1 MKGRKR
7 LGELLMEAQKITQD
21 QLDQALAA
29 QKRSGERLGRVLI
42 KQGAITEPVLLEV
55 LVQNLGIPLVDLS
68 ATPPDKEAARLIPMS
83 LAERHGVI
91 PIRKKGNRLTVAMTD
106 PTNFFAIDDL
116 RMVTQCEIE
125 PVMTME
131 ADILRA
137 IQQTYTVT
145 DLVEKSVSQLQKD
158 EPLFASEI
166 ETSEDAPV
174 INIVNSLISQAV
186 KNGASDIHLE
196 PMENGLRVR
205 FRIDGVLREATSFPK
220 NIQGSIVS
228 RVKIISNMDIA
239 EKRVPQDGRLQ
250 VQEEDRPID
259 IRASSLPTIYG
270 EKIVLRLLDQK
281 SAILDVDALGFSPD
295 NLEKYKAMYRHS
307 FGMILITGPTGS
319 GKTTTLHSTLNELNT
334 VAKNIITIEDPV
346 EYRLAGINQVQVNNK
361 AGMTFANGLRSI
373 LRQDPNIIMVG
384 EIRDKETAEIAI
396 RAALTG
402 HLVLSTM
409 HTNDAAGAVTRLIDM
424 GIEPFLVA
432 SSVLGCVAQ
441 RLVRRVCPECRT
453 SYTPD
458 VDSPECVLM
467 EGVDSTAVCSMLYKG
482 IGCIH
487 CGNTGFRGRVAIH
500 EVMPM
505 TSKLRDL
512 TIHSYSAAEI
522 ERAAVDEGM
531 RTMQQDGIDKA
542 LKGFTTISE
551 VIRVAYEEDGG

>member
-551 VIRVAYEEDGG
+551 VIRVAYEENGG